1 MPTFRGL
8 HVHSKLGA
16 FSRTPV
22 SASAICRG
30 LGTSRGGR
38 LRVLSWY
45 FCTNQVCPSGT
56 SSQNLHT
63 LRKHQLP
70 MSYGS
75 GSGGDWGSVSNVDL
89 ELAKRCLAEESA
101 ATETNM
107 QAVPASQ
114 QDKQVR
120 LPHVLDHIKR
130 SDVVEVLVMK
140 CPSPVIIRVMSLV
153 LHILGKPKDHTDVSC
168 LDEEHKFLAK
178 GWLPPLGQPNR
189 RFEGTPGG
197 DDYIFWTCVQR
208 AWRKEQQELFGQM
221 RDLNVASVP
230 PERLE
235 ALYQRRE
242 EPYLLPEANKHSP
255 LASKLTEW
263 IQALVAEWNLVRDGH
278 L

>member
-1 MPTFRGL
+1 
-8 HVHSKLGA
+8 
-16 FSRTPV
+16 
-22 SASAICRG
+22 
-30 LGTSRGGR
+30 
-38 LRVLSWY
+38 
-45 FCTNQVCPSGT
+45 
-56 SSQNLHT
+56 
-63 LRKHQLP
+63 
-70 MSYGS
+70 MSYGG
-75 GSGGDWGSVSNVDL
+75 GSGGVSNPDL

-107 QAVPASQ
+107 QAVPASAASQ

-120 LPHVLDHIKR
+120 LPPLDIKR

-189 RFEGTPGG
+189 RFEGRPGG
-197 DDYIFWTCVQR
+197 DDYIFWTCVQQ

-263 IQALVAEWNLVRDGH
+263 MQALVAEWSLVRDGRDGQSQ
-278 L
+278 LEVK